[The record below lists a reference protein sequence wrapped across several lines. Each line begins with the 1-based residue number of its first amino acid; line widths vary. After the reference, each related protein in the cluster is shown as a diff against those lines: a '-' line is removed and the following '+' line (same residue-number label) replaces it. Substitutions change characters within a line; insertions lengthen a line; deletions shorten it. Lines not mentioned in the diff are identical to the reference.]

1 MLKLQRRCRGG
12 NTAVVEKRV
21 LSKVGRLKN
30 PALKFKFSP
39 TRDTATTT
47 TYYYLVVVVLP
58 VAVARWHETLDA
70 EPPLHSP
77 PMWRLVSLLLAAQ
90 AVALTVVVNTTAPLA
105 LSSPYL
111 VSHGWEAGQAF
122 SALPT
127 MLDPRAIATAAHL
140 SPGIIRVGGISA
152 DWLRFVLEE
161 GTGAAAAPPLQEQ
174 QGLQTS
180 GYSTGRWRPPTSHWG
195 SSTTSLAS
203 SVPLPLLA
211 VAGSASDDAIYDA
224 AATRR
229 AHWQWQ
235 PHQHHE

>member
-1 MLKLQRRCRGG
+1 
-12 NTAVVEKRV
+12 
-21 LSKVGRLKN
+21 
-30 PALKFKFSP
+30 
-39 TRDTATTT
+39 
-47 TYYYLVVVVLP
+47 
-58 VAVARWHETLDA
+58 
-70 EPPLHSP
+70 
-77 PMWRLVSLLLAAQ
+77 MWRLVSLLLAAQ

-174 QGLQTS
+174 QGLQYWPLAPSNVSLGQFYNLTRFISATATTGS
-180 GYSTGRWRPPTSHWG
+180 G
-195 SSTTSLAS
+195 
-203 SVPLPLLA
+203 
-211 VAGSASDDAIYDA
+211 
-224 AATRR
+224 
-229 AHWQWQ
+229 QQ
-235 PHQHHE
+235 CQ